1 MGHQVL
7 HHRVF
12 GHVLHEIRLLHDH
25 RRTRVNGE
33 PRREERRPAPSY
45 RGGPRALTE
54 VYARPHMLQLYA
66 LAFLMACA
74 DRWICSDAESE

>member
-1 MGHQVL
+1 MLTAVHQRCGVP
-7 HHRVF
+7 V
-12 GHVLHEIRLLHDH
+12 
-25 RRTRVNGE
+25 
-33 PRREERRPAPSY
+33 
-45 RGGPRALTE
+45 LTE

>member
-1 MGHQVL
+1 MCFMRYVSCTITDGPGL
-7 HHRVF
+7 TEATREK
-12 GHVLHEIRLLHDH
+12 GDALLP
-25 RRTRVNGE
+25 E
-33 PRREERRPAPSY
+33 A
-45 RGGPRALTE
+45 RALTE

>member
-1 MGHQVL
+1 ML
-7 HHRVF
+7 HDRVF
-12 GHVLHEIRLLHDH
+12 GHVLHEISLLRNQ
-25 RRTRVNGE
+25 RRMRVNASE
-33 PRREERRPAPSY
+33 NALLSEVRRVPV
-45 RGGPRALTE
+45 LTE